1 MFDITDAY
9 DLWEAR
15 DREQNEWLERLP
27 VCSICGYHIQ
37 QETAFHHDGIWI
49 CDSCYKE
56 NQEEVNTDG

>member
-1 MFDITDAY
+1 MNLPDVY

-27 VCSICGYHIQ
+27 ICSICGYPIQ
-37 QETAFHHDGIWI
+37 QEMAFHHDGIWI